1 MDYEIRNIDD
11 IEVKDMIILPL
22 FENSIKDSNCNIT
35 LLSEGDS
42 VPKKVYE
49 YFKGC
54 DDQSELVH
62 FNTYSLYLVGLGKE
76 INWNK
81 LVSNIANVVSK
92 IYGHKNI
99 ETVQILLTCSNLD
112 LELVI
117 NAFMISFYRF
127 IDYKT
132 IGVEKYIKKVY
143 FVVDI
148 DEYDKCN
155 LSIQMGSIINEI
167 RGLTNS
173 PRNDINVD
181 NLASYISETCVDND
195 MYVDIFNRNKLK
207 SMGFNLICG
216 VGDGSM
222 NAPKMAVI
230 HYNNLGDT
238 QPIVLIG
245 KGVLYDSGGYNIK
258 RGSMYYMNDDMYG
271 SVLVYGIIRVCKVF
285 GIRINIVGILPLV
298 ENMVSDRAQRPS
310 DICRSYGG
318 LTVDIVDTD
327 AEGRLILA
335 DALGYAATFNP
346 SLVIA
351 MATLTGGSDK
361 IFSNKSSIMYSLERY
376 KKFVTPLVRIGKKYG
391 ETVTYLPILEEMM
404 DVIKSNR
411 ADVKNTD
418 LPGCGKA
425 ARIAYPAVFL
435 ERFAPR
441 DVPFIFWDISHMC
454 SNNDEALDPGITGY
468 GLRLIVSYIKKLAN
482 SITPI

>member
-22 FENSIKDSNCNIT
+22 FENSIRDSDCNIS
-35 LLSEGDS
+35 LLSECDS

-54 DDQSELVH
+54 ADQSELVH
-62 FNTYSLYLVGLGKE
+62 FDTYSLYLVGLGKE
-76 INWNK
+76 IDWNK
-81 LVSNIANVVSK
+81 LVSNIGKVVSK
-92 IYGHKNI
+92 IYNHKNI
-99 ETVQILLTCSNLD
+99 ENVQILLTCSNLD

-127 IDYKT
+127 IEYKT
-132 IGVEKYIKKVY
+132 IGIDKYIKKVY

-155 LSIQMGSIINEI
+155 LSIQMGNIINEI
-167 RGLTNS
+167 RSLTNS

-181 NLASYISETCVDND
+181 NLASHISETCVDND
-195 MYVDIFNRNKLK
+195 IYVDIFNRDKLK

-216 VGDGSM
+216 VGDGSI
-222 NAPKMAVI
+222 NAPKMTVL
-230 HYNNLGDT
+230 HYNNLGNT

-258 RGSMYYMNDDMYG
+258 GSSMYYMNDDMYG
-271 SVLVYGIIRVCKVF
+271 AVLVYGIIRVCKIF
-285 GIRINIVGILPLV
+285 GIRINIVGIIPLV
-298 ENMVSDRAQRPS
+298 ENMVSDKAQRPS
-310 DICRSYGG
+310 DICKSYGG

-335 DALGYAATFNP
+335 DALGYASQFNP

-351 MATLTGGSDK
+351 MATMTGSSDK

-376 KKFVTPLVRIGKKYG
+376 KKFVNPIVRIGKKYG
-391 ETVTYLPILEEMM
+391 ETVTYIPILEEMM
-404 DVIKSNR
+404 DILKSNR

-425 ARIAYPAVFL
+425 ARFAYPAVFL
-435 ERFAPR
+435 ERFAPK
-441 DVPFIFWDISHMC
+441 DVPFIFWDISHMGM
-454 SNNDEALDPGITGY
+454 NNGESLDPGITGY
-468 GLRLIVSYIKKLAN
+468 GLRLIVNYIRKLAN
-482 SITPI
+482 SISSI